1 MQEGDLK
8 YWLAFTRL
16 PNIGPARLQRI
27 TKYFSDLT
35 TAWQASG
42 SEYIAAG
49 IEPKIAA
56 TLNHEK
62 TLINPDEL
70 LAELDQ
76 HNISAVHIK
85 NKDYPSTLKQI
96 YDPPSVLYYKGKL
109 NQDQTILAVVGTRKI
124 SNYGIQVV
132 KDIIPQLVGQHITTI
147 SGLAL
152 GVDALVHQT
161 TIEAGGQ
168 TIAVLG
174 GGLDEQ
180 NLYPSANRHLAN
192 KILAA
197 DGVIISEYPPGT
209 LPLKQH
215 FPKRNRLISGWARGV
230 LIIEGNIDSGSL
242 ITARSA
248 LEQNREVMAIPGSIY
263 AAGSA
268 GPNSLIKLG
277 AAMVSEVEDILN
289 CLNLQLINQSQSSP
303 AFIPDDKEEAKIL
316 KIMTREP
323 VELDELIRQSK
334 LPAAT
339 VTSKLSVLEIQ
350 GLVKNVRHNSFV
362 KTA

>member
-1 MQEGDLK
+1 
-8 YWLAFTRL
+8 
-16 PNIGPARLQRI
+16 LQRLI
-27 TKYFSDLT
+27 KYFPDLS

-42 SEYIAAG
+42 SAYIEAG

-62 TLINPDEL
+62 TLINPEKLLSEL
-70 LAELDQ
+70 AQ
-76 HNISAVHIK
+76 HKISAINIK
-85 NKDYPSTLKQI
+85 DENYPRALKQI
-96 YDPPSVLYYKGKL
+96 YDPPAVLYYKGKL

-132 KDIIPQLVGQHITTI
+132 KDIIPQLVSQHITTI

-180 NLYPSANRHLAN
+180 NLYPSANRYLAN
-192 KILAA
+192 KIIAT

-268 GPNSLIKLG
+268 GPNSLIKQG
-277 AAMVSEVEDILN
+277 AAMVNEVEDILN
-289 CLNLQLINQSQSSP
+289 CLNLQLIDQSQSSP
-303 AFIPDDKEEAKIL
+303 TSIPDNDEEATIL

-323 VELDELIRQSK
+323 VALDELIRQTK
-334 LPAAT
+334 LPTAT
-339 VTSKLSVLEIQ
+339 VTSKLSVLEIK
-350 GLVKNVRHNSFV
+350 GLVKNIRHNSFV
-362 KTA
+362 KTS